1 MASVRLIASVLGL
14 ALLLA
19 GTEPVSA
26 ARDSARDTQSLGRG
40 VVATGSVGT
49 FNWLPPAT
57 VTRASYAPGARAIP
71 RQIGRGSWICSPAGS
86 GRGSRCYAN

>member
-1 MASVRLIASVLGL
+1 MQAHL
-14 ALLLA
+14 ALLKLRN
-19 GTEPVSA
+19 E
-26 ARDSARDTQSLGRG
+26 
-40 VVATGSVGT
+40 VAKFGSIGLVGYVIDVGT

-57 VTRASYAPGARAIP
+57 VTRASYVPGARAIP